1 MGGTWVEYREAEL
14 REVVPSG
21 VPDDDPARFLRELRQ
36 LRNGAGLEHVEL
48 AARAHYPCDA
58 ILAAEA
64 GPALPDLPMLSAYV
78 RGCGG
83 TVTDWE
89 ERWRTLTRSP
99 ALTLLPT
106 RDAGGSDAAAAGA
119 RIGSV
124 SLAADAH
131 DPAIIMA
138 ALGRVANGIAPEPA
152 PARSLFTP
160 ASAAKVAASAPPV
173 LEQAS
178 VFAAAPA
185 PSSAPAAP
193 PAPPPAAAAA
203 PRAGLGP
210 RRQLKASLAHAG
222 PARRGWH
229 RRRPGR
235 RPGAGRRGHAGP
247 GTVSREAGV
256 HGRACPQCPAPR
268 GVQVTDRRGR
278 DPRVPGRHHLGA
290 LLLGSVPDQKNVG
303 TLTGFFPAKS
313 PQSFAARDWPYLSS
327 SSVGLA

>member
-36 LRNGAGLEHVEL
+36 LRYAAGLEHVQL

-64 GPALPDLPMLSAYV
+64 GPALPDLPVLSAYV

-83 TVTDWE
+83 TVTEWE

-124 SLAADAH
+124 SLAADGH
-131 DPAIIMA
+131 DPTIIMA
-138 ALGRVANGIAPEPA
+138 ALGRVANGIASEPS

-160 ASAAKVAASAPPV
+160 AASVVSVTASAGASAA
-173 LEQAS
+173 AS
-178 VFAAAPA
+178 VFAVDSAPA
-185 PSSAPAAP
+185 PEPVPAVAVVP
-193 PAPPPAAAAA
+193 DPDEIPGAAT
-203 PRAGLGP
+203 GLSTATADDDKPGWTP
-210 RRQLKASLAHAG
+210 SVVKPMPEADPG
-222 PARRGWH
+222 TPARR
-229 RRRPGR
+229 
-235 RPGAGRRGHAGP
+235 
-247 GTVSREAGV
+247 
-256 HGRACPQCPAPR
+256 
-268 GVQVTDRRGR
+268 
-278 DPRVPGRHHLGA
+278 
-290 LLLGSVPDQKNVG
+290 SVPSKPLIAIAIIVCLAA
-303 TLTGFFPAKS
+303 TLWALFS
-313 PQSFAARDWPYLSS
+313 
-327 SSVGLA
+327 

>member
-1 MGGTWVEYREAEL
+1 MKYQEAEL

-64 GPALPDLPMLSAYV
+64 GPALPDLPVLSAYV

-89 ERWRTLTRSP
+89 ERWRMLTRSP

-138 ALGRVANGIAPEPA
+138 ALGRVANGIAAEPA

-160 ASAAKVAASAPPV
+160 ASAAKVAASAAPV

-185 PSSAPAAP
+185 ASSAPAVSSIP
-193 PAPPPAAAAA
+193 RSLTPDPADVAGTAAA
-203 PRAGLGP
+203 P
-210 RRQLKASLAHAG
+210 
-222 PARRGWH
+222 
-229 RRRPGR
+229 
-235 RPGAGRRGHAGP
+235 
-247 GTVSREAGV
+247 GTA
-256 HGRACPQCPAPR
+256 
-268 GVQVTDRRGR
+268 
-278 DPRVPGRHHLGA
+278 RVPGGAGTQGRAPSVVKPVSTAGRAPYARHPVPSKPLIAAVAILVCLAAIIWA
-290 LLLGSVPDQKNVG
+290 LFS
-303 TLTGFFPAKS
+303 
-313 PQSFAARDWPYLSS
+313 
-327 SSVGLA
+327 

>member
-1 MGGTWVEYREAEL
+1 MEYREAEL

-64 GPALPDLPMLSAYV
+64 GPALPDLPVLSAYV

-138 ALGRVANGIAPEPA
+138 ALGRVANGIAPEPE

-160 ASAAKVAASAPPV
+160 VSAAKVAASAPPV

-185 PSSAPAAP
+185 ASSAPAA
-193 PAPPPAAAAA
+193 APAASSAPFASSAPAVSSKPRSLTPDPADVAGATAAS
-203 PRAGLGP
+203 G
-210 RRQLKASLAHAG
+210 
-222 PARRGWH
+222 
-229 RRRPGR
+229 
-235 RPGAGRRGHAGP
+235 
-247 GTVSREAGV
+247 
-256 HGRACPQCPAPR
+256 
-268 GVQVTDRRGR
+268 
-278 DPRVPGRHHLGA
+278 
-290 LLLGSVPDQKNVG
+290 
-303 TLTGFFPAKS
+303 
-313 PQSFAARDWPYLSS
+313 
-327 SSVGLA
+327 

>member
-1 MGGTWVEYREAEL
+1 VEYREAEL

-64 GPALPDLPMLSAYV
+64 GPALPDLPVLSAYV

-185 PSSAPAAP
+185 ASSAPAA
-193 PAPPPAAAAA
+193 APVAGSAPTLSSI
-203 PRAGLGP
+203 PRALTPDPADVAGATA
-210 RRQLKASLAHAG
+210 ASGTARVPDGAG
-222 PARRGWH
+222 TQGGALSAVQPVSTAGRAPNARR
-229 RRRPGR
+229 PV
-235 RPGAGRRGHAGP
+235 
-247 GTVSREAGV
+247 VSKPLIVAV
-256 HGRACPQCPAPR
+256 VILVCLAAIIW
-268 GVQVTDRRGR
+268 
-278 DPRVPGRHHLGA
+278 A
-290 LLLGSVPDQKNVG
+290 LFS
-303 TLTGFFPAKS
+303 
-313 PQSFAARDWPYLSS
+313 
-327 SSVGLA
+327 

>member
-1 MGGTWVEYREAEL
+1 VEYREAEL

-36 LRNGAGLEHVEL
+36 LRNGAGLEHIQL

-64 GPALPDLPMLSAYV
+64 GPALPDLPVLSAYV

-83 TVTDWE
+83 TVTEWE

-138 ALGRVANGIAPEPA
+138 ALGRVANGIASEPS

-160 ASAAKVAASAPPV
+160 AASAAPVAASVGSSAA
-173 LEQAS
+173 AS
-178 VFAAAPA
+178 VFAVDSAPA
-185 PSSAPAAP
+185 PEPVPAV
-193 PAPPPAAAAA
+193 AAVPDADEVPGAATGLSTA
-203 PRAGLGP
+203 TAGDDKPGWTP
-210 RRQLKASLAHAG
+210 SVVKPVPEAG
-222 PARRGWH
+222 PVPSTRR
-229 RRRPGR
+229 
-235 RPGAGRRGHAGP
+235 
-247 GTVSREAGV
+247 
-256 HGRACPQCPAPR
+256 
-268 GVQVTDRRGR
+268 
-278 DPRVPGRHHLGA
+278 
-290 LLLGSVPDQKNVG
+290 SVPS
-303 TLTGFFPAKS
+303 KS
-313 PQSFAARDWPYLSS
+313 LIAAIAII
-327 SSVGLA
+327 VCLAVTVWALFS

>member
-1 MGGTWVEYREAEL
+1 MGGTWVEYQEAEL

-36 LRNGAGLEHVEL
+36 LRNGAGLEHVQL

-64 GPALPDLPMLSAYV
+64 GPALPDLPVLSAYV

-83 TVTDWE
+83 TVTEWE

-138 ALGRVANGIAPEPA
+138 ALGRVANGIASEPS

-160 ASAAKVAASAPPV
+160 AASAAPVAASVGSSAA
-173 LEQAS
+173 AS
-178 VFAAAPA
+178 AFAVDSAPA
-185 PSSAPAAP
+185 PEPVLAVAAVP
-193 PAPPPAAAAA
+193 DADEIPEAAT
-203 PRAGLGP
+203 GLSTATADGDKPGWTPSVVKPLPEADRGP
-210 RRQLKASLAHAG
+210 RT
-222 PARRGWH
+222 RR
-229 RRRPGR
+229 
-235 RPGAGRRGHAGP
+235 
-247 GTVSREAGV
+247 
-256 HGRACPQCPAPR
+256 
-268 GVQVTDRRGR
+268 
-278 DPRVPGRHHLGA
+278 
-290 LLLGSVPDQKNVG
+290 SVP
-303 TLTGFFPAKS
+303 PKS
-313 PQSFAARDWPYLSS
+313 LIAAVVIL
-327 SSVGLA
+327 VCLAVTVWALFS

>member
-1 MGGTWVEYREAEL
+1 VEYREAEL

-64 GPALPDLPMLSAYV
+64 GPALPDLPVLSAYV

-119 RIGSV
+119 RVGSV

-152 PARSLFTP
+152 PARSVFTP

-185 PSSAPAAP
+185 ASSAPAA
-193 PAPPPAAAAA
+193 APVAGSAPTLSSI
-203 PRAGLGP
+203 PRALTPDPADVAGATA
-210 RRQLKASLAHAG
+210 ASGTARVPDGAG
-222 PARRGWH
+222 TQGGALSAVQPVSTAGRAPNARR
-229 RRRPGR
+229 PV
-235 RPGAGRRGHAGP
+235 
-247 GTVSREAGV
+247 VSKPLIVAV
-256 HGRACPQCPAPR
+256 VILVCLAAIIW
-268 GVQVTDRRGR
+268 
-278 DPRVPGRHHLGA
+278 A
-290 LLLGSVPDQKNVG
+290 LFS
-303 TLTGFFPAKS
+303 
-313 PQSFAARDWPYLSS
+313 
-327 SSVGLA
+327 

>member
-1 MGGTWVEYREAEL
+1 MGGTWVEYQEAEL

-21 VPDDDPARFLRELRQ
+21 VPDDDPARFLCELRQ

-64 GPALPDLPMLSAYV
+64 GPALPDLPVLSAYV

-89 ERWRTLTRSP
+89 ERWRMLTRSP

-138 ALGRVANGIAPEPA
+138 ALGRVANGIAAEPA

-160 ASAAKVAASAPPV
+160 ASAAKVAASAAPV

-185 PSSAPAAP
+185 ASSAPAA
-193 PAPPPAAAAA
+193 APAASSAPAVSSIPRSLTPDPADVAGTAAA
-203 PRAGLGP
+203 
-210 RRQLKASLAHAG
+210 S
-222 PARRGWH
+222 
-229 RRRPGR
+229 
-235 RPGAGRRGHAGP
+235 
-247 GTVSREAGV
+247 GTA
-256 HGRACPQCPAPR
+256 
-268 GVQVTDRRGR
+268 
-278 DPRVPGRHHLGA
+278 RVPGGA
-290 LLLGSVPDQKNVG
+290 GTQGRAPSVVKPVSTAGRAPYARRPVPSKP
-303 TLTGFFPAKS
+303 LI
-313 PQSFAARDWPYLSS
+313 AAVAIL
-327 SSVGLA
+327 VCLAAIIWALFS

>member
-1 MGGTWVEYREAEL
+1 VEYREAEL

-152 PARSLFTP
+152 PARSLFTS

-185 PSSAPAAP
+185 ASSAPAAAP
-193 PAPPPAAAAA
+193 AADPAPFASSAPPVSSKPRSLTPDPPDVAGTAAA
-203 PRAGLGP
+203 PGAARTPGGAGTQGRALSAVKP
-210 RRQLKASLAHAG
+210 VSTADRA
-222 PARRGWH
+222 PNARRSV
-229 RRRPGR
+229 
-235 RPGAGRRGHAGP
+235 
-247 GTVSREAGV
+247 VSKPLIVAV
-256 HGRACPQCPAPR
+256 VMLVCLAAIIW
-268 GVQVTDRRGR
+268 
-278 DPRVPGRHHLGA
+278 A
-290 LLLGSVPDQKNVG
+290 LFS
-303 TLTGFFPAKS
+303 
-313 PQSFAARDWPYLSS
+313 
-327 SSVGLA
+327 

>member
-1 MGGTWVEYREAEL
+1 VEYREAEL

-64 GPALPDLPMLSAYV
+64 GPALPDLPVLSAYV

-152 PARSLFTP
+152 PARSVFTP

-185 PSSAPAAP
+185 ATSAPAAASAASSAPAVSSMPRSLTPDPADVAP
-193 PAPPPAAAAA
+193 DPADVAGATAA
-203 PRAGLGP
+203 
-210 RRQLKASLAHAG
+210 S
-222 PARRGWH
+222 
-229 RRRPGR
+229 
-235 RPGAGRRGHAGP
+235 
-247 GTVSREAGV
+247 GTA
-256 HGRACPQCPAPR
+256 
-268 GVQVTDRRGR
+268 
-278 DPRVPGRHHLGA
+278 RVPGGA
-290 LLLGSVPDQKNVG
+290 G
-303 TLTGFFPAKS
+303 TQGRALSAVKPVSTAGRAPNARRPVVSK
-313 PQSFAARDWPYLSS
+313 PLIVAVVILVCLAAIIWALFS
-327 SSVGLA
+327 

>member
-64 GPALPDLPMLSAYV
+64 GPALPDLPVLSAYV

-119 RIGSV
+119 RVGSV

-152 PARSLFTP
+152 PARSVFTP

-185 PSSAPAAP
+185 ASSAPAAAP
-193 PAPPPAAAAA
+193 AADPAPFASSAPPVSSKPRSLTPDPPDVAGTAAA
-203 PRAGLGP
+203 PGAARTPGGAGTQGRALSAVKP
-210 RRQLKASLAHAG
+210 VSTADRA
-222 PARRGWH
+222 PNARRSV
-229 RRRPGR
+229 
-235 RPGAGRRGHAGP
+235 
-247 GTVSREAGV
+247 VSKPLIVAV
-256 HGRACPQCPAPR
+256 VMLVCLAAIIW
-268 GVQVTDRRGR
+268 
-278 DPRVPGRHHLGA
+278 A
-290 LLLGSVPDQKNVG
+290 LFS
-303 TLTGFFPAKS
+303 
-313 PQSFAARDWPYLSS
+313 
-327 SSVGLA
+327 

>member
-1 MGGTWVEYREAEL
+1 VEYREAEL

-64 GPALPDLPMLSAYV
+64 GPALPDLPVLSAYV

-185 PSSAPAAP
+185 ASSAPAA
-193 PAPPPAAAAA
+193 APAAGSA
-203 PRAGLGP
+203 PAVSSKPRSLTPDLPDVAGT
-210 RRQLKASLAHAG
+210 ATA
-222 PARRGWH
+222 
-229 RRRPGR
+229 
-235 RPGAGRRGHAGP
+235 PGAA
-247 GTVSREAGV
+247 
-256 HGRACPQCPAPR
+256 
-268 GVQVTDRRGR
+268 
-278 DPRVPGRHHLGA
+278 RVPGGA
-290 LLLGSVPDQKNVG
+290 G
-303 TLTGFFPAKS
+303 TQGRALSAVKPVSTAGRAPNARRPVVSK
-313 PQSFAARDWPYLSS
+313 PLIVAVVILVCLAAIIWALFS
-327 SSVGLA
+327 

>member
-1 MGGTWVEYREAEL
+1 MEYREAEL

-64 GPALPDLPMLSAYV
+64 GPALPDLPVLSAYV

-185 PSSAPAAP
+185 ASSAPAAAPAALAPSSAPAVSSMP
-193 PAPPPAAAAA
+193 RSLTPDPADVAGATAASGAA
-203 PRAGLGP
+203 
-210 RRQLKASLAHAG
+210 
-222 PARRGWH
+222 
-229 RRRPGR
+229 
-235 RPGAGRRGHAGP
+235 
-247 GTVSREAGV
+247 
-256 HGRACPQCPAPR
+256 
-268 GVQVTDRRGR
+268 
-278 DPRVPGRHHLGA
+278 RVPGGA
-290 LLLGSVPDQKNVG
+290 G
-303 TLTGFFPAKS
+303 TQGRALSAVKPVSTAGRAPNARRPVVSK
-313 PQSFAARDWPYLSS
+313 PLIVAVVILVCLAAIIWALFS
-327 SSVGLA
+327 

>member
-1 MGGTWVEYREAEL
+1 VEYREAEL

-64 GPALPDLPMLSAYV
+64 GPALPDLPVLSAYV

-185 PSSAPAAP
+185 ASSAPAA
-193 PAPPPAAAAA
+193 APVAGSAPTLSSI
-203 PRAGLGP
+203 PRALTPDPADVAGATA
-210 RRQLKASLAHAG
+210 ASGTARVPDGAG
-222 PARRGWH
+222 TQGGALSAVKPVSTAGRAPNARR
-229 RRRPGR
+229 PV
-235 RPGAGRRGHAGP
+235 
-247 GTVSREAGV
+247 VSKPLIVAV
-256 HGRACPQCPAPR
+256 VILVCLAAIIW
-268 GVQVTDRRGR
+268 
-278 DPRVPGRHHLGA
+278 A
-290 LLLGSVPDQKNVG
+290 LFS
-303 TLTGFFPAKS
+303 
-313 PQSFAARDWPYLSS
+313 
-327 SSVGLA
+327 

>member
-36 LRNGAGLEHVEL
+36 LRSGAGLEHVQL

-58 ILAAEA
+58 IQAAEA
-64 GPALPDLPMLSAYV
+64 GPALPDLPVLSAYV

-83 TVTDWE
+83 TITEWE

-106 RDAGGSDAAAAGA
+106 RDAGGSDAAVAGA

-138 ALGRVANGIAPEPA
+138 ALGRVANGIASEPS

-160 ASAAKVAASAPPV
+160 AASAAPVAASVGSAAFAVDSLPAPEPV
-173 LEQAS
+173 PAVAAVPDADEVPGAADGLSTATATAADDKPGWTPSIVKPVPEADRGPRARRS
-178 VFAAAPA
+178 VPSKPLIAIAIIVCLAAA
-185 PSSAPAAP
+185 
-193 PAPPPAAAAA
+193 
-203 PRAGLGP
+203 L
-210 RRQLKASLAHAG
+210 
-222 PARRGWH
+222 W
-229 RRRPGR
+229 
-235 RPGAGRRGHAGP
+235 
-247 GTVSREAGV
+247 
-256 HGRACPQCPAPR
+256 
-268 GVQVTDRRGR
+268 
-278 DPRVPGRHHLGA
+278 A
-290 LLLGSVPDQKNVG
+290 LFS
-303 TLTGFFPAKS
+303 
-313 PQSFAARDWPYLSS
+313 
-327 SSVGLA
+327 

>member
-1 MGGTWVEYREAEL
+1 MPSYDDAIACEANPSFGRNEAMGGTWVEYREAEL
-14 REVVPSG
+14 REVVP
-21 VPDDDPARFLRELRQ
+21 DDDPARFLRELRE

-64 GPALPDLPMLSAYV
+64 GPALPDLPVLSAYV

-131 DPAIIMA
+131 DPTIIMA
-138 ALGRVANGIAPEPA
+138 ALGRVANGIAAEPS

-160 ASAAKVAASAPPV
+160 ASAAKVAASVPPAASAAPL

-185 PSSAPAAP
+185 ASSAPAVSSMP
-193 PAPPPAAAAA
+193 RSLTPDPADV
-203 PRAGLGP
+203 
-210 RRQLKASLAHAG
+210 AG
-222 PARRGWH
+222 PTA
-229 RRRPGR
+229 
-235 RPGAGRRGHAGP
+235 AS
-247 GTVSREAGV
+247 GTA
-256 HGRACPQCPAPR
+256 
-268 GVQVTDRRGR
+268 
-278 DPRVPGRHHLGA
+278 RVPGGA
-290 LLLGSVPDQKNVG
+290 GTQSRAPSVVKPVSTAGRAPYARRPLPSKPLIIAVAI
-303 TLTGFFPAKS
+303 LVCL
-313 PQSFAARDWPYLSS
+313 AAIIWALFS
-327 SSVGLA
+327 

>member
-1 MGGTWVEYREAEL
+1 VEYREAEL

-64 GPALPDLPMLSAYV
+64 GPALPDLPVLSAYV

-83 TVTDWE
+83 TITDWE

-185 PSSAPAAP
+185 ASSAPAA
-193 PAPPPAAAAA
+193 APAADSAPAVSSKPRSLTPDPADVAGATAA
-203 PRAGLGP
+203 
-210 RRQLKASLAHAG
+210 S
-222 PARRGWH
+222 
-229 RRRPGR
+229 
-235 RPGAGRRGHAGP
+235 GAA
-247 GTVSREAGV
+247 
-256 HGRACPQCPAPR
+256 
-268 GVQVTDRRGR
+268 
-278 DPRVPGRHHLGA
+278 RVPGGA
-290 LLLGSVPDQKNVG
+290 G
-303 TLTGFFPAKS
+303 TQGRALSAVKPVSTAGRAPNARRPVVSK
-313 PQSFAARDWPYLSS
+313 PLIVAVVILVCLAAIIWALFS
-327 SSVGLA
+327 

>member
-1 MGGTWVEYREAEL
+1 MEYREAEL

-64 GPALPDLPMLSAYV
+64 GPALPDLPVLSAYV

-138 ALGRVANGIAPEPA
+138 ALGRVANGIAPEPE

-160 ASAAKVAASAPPV
+160 VSAAKVAASAPPV

-185 PSSAPAAP
+185 ASSAPAA
-193 PAPPPAAAAA
+193 APAASSAPFASSAPAVSSMPQSLTPDPADVAGATAA
-203 PRAGLGP
+203 
-210 RRQLKASLAHAG
+210 S
-222 PARRGWH
+222 
-229 RRRPGR
+229 
-235 RPGAGRRGHAGP
+235 
-247 GTVSREAGV
+247 GTA
-256 HGRACPQCPAPR
+256 
-268 GVQVTDRRGR
+268 
-278 DPRVPGRHHLGA
+278 RVPGGA
-290 LLLGSVPDQKNVG
+290 G
-303 TLTGFFPAKS
+303 TQGRALSAVKPASTAGRAPNARRPVVSK
-313 PQSFAARDWPYLSS
+313 PLIVAVVILVCLAAIIWALFS
-327 SSVGLA
+327 

>member
-1 MGGTWVEYREAEL
+1 MEYREAEL

-64 GPALPDLPMLSAYV
+64 GPALPDLPVLSAYV

-185 PSSAPAAP
+185 ASSAPAA
-193 PAPPPAAAAA
+193 APVAGSAPTLSSI
-203 PRAGLGP
+203 PRALTPDPADVAGATA
-210 RRQLKASLAHAG
+210 ASGTARVPDGAG
-222 PARRGWH
+222 TQARALSAVKPVSTAGRAPNARR
-229 RRRPGR
+229 P
-235 RPGAGRRGHAGP
+235 
-247 GTVSREAGV
+247 
-256 HGRACPQCPAPR
+256 
-268 GVQVTDRRGR
+268 
-278 DPRVPGRHHLGA
+278 VPSKPLIVAVAILVCLAAIIWA
-290 LLLGSVPDQKNVG
+290 LFS
-303 TLTGFFPAKS
+303 
-313 PQSFAARDWPYLSS
+313 
-327 SSVGLA
+327 

>member
-1 MGGTWVEYREAEL
+1 MEYREAEL

-64 GPALPDLPMLSAYV
+64 GPALPDLPVLSAYV

-119 RIGSV
+119 RVGSV

-185 PSSAPAAP
+185 ASSAPAA
-193 PAPPPAAAAA
+193 APVAGSAPTLSSI
-203 PRAGLGP
+203 PRALTPDPADVAGATA
-210 RRQLKASLAHAG
+210 ASGTARVPDGAG
-222 PARRGWH
+222 TRARALSAVKPVSTAGRAPNARR
-229 RRRPGR
+229 PV
-235 RPGAGRRGHAGP
+235 
-247 GTVSREAGV
+247 VSKPLIVAV
-256 HGRACPQCPAPR
+256 VILVCLAAIIW
-268 GVQVTDRRGR
+268 
-278 DPRVPGRHHLGA
+278 A
-290 LLLGSVPDQKNVG
+290 LFS
-303 TLTGFFPAKS
+303 
-313 PQSFAARDWPYLSS
+313 
-327 SSVGLA
+327 

>member
-21 VPDDDPARFLRELRQ
+21 VPDDDPARFLCELRQ

-64 GPALPDLPMLSAYV
+64 GPALPDLPVLSAYV

-138 ALGRVANGIAPEPA
+138 ALGRVANSIAAEPA

-160 ASAAKVAASAPPV
+160 ASAAKVAASAAPV

-185 PSSAPAAP
+185 ASSAPAAA
-193 PAPPPAAAAA
+193 PAASSAPAAAPAASSAPAAA
-203 PRAGLGP
+203 PAASSAPAAAPAASSAPAAAPAASSAPFASSAPAVSSIPRSLTPDPADVAGTAA
-210 RRQLKASLAHAG
+210 AS
-222 PARRGWH
+222 
-229 RRRPGR
+229 
-235 RPGAGRRGHAGP
+235 
-247 GTVSREAGV
+247 GTA
-256 HGRACPQCPAPR
+256 
-268 GVQVTDRRGR
+268 
-278 DPRVPGRHHLGA
+278 RVPGGA
-290 LLLGSVPDQKNVG
+290 GTQGRAPSVVKPVSTARRAPYARRPVPSKP
-303 TLTGFFPAKS
+303 LI
-313 PQSFAARDWPYLSS
+313 AAVAIL
-327 SSVGLA
+327 VCLAAIIWALFS

>member
-1 MGGTWVEYREAEL
+1 MPSYDDAIACEANPSFGRNEAMGGTWVEYREAEL

-21 VPDDDPARFLRELRQ
+21 VPDDDPARFLRELRE

-64 GPALPDLPMLSAYV
+64 GPALPDLPVLSAYV

-138 ALGRVANGIAPEPA
+138 ALGRVANGIAAEPS

-160 ASAAKVAASAPPV
+160 ASAAKVAASAPPAAASAAPV

-185 PSSAPAAP
+185 ASSAPAAAP
-193 PAPPPAAAAA
+193 TASPAPAVSSMPRPLTPDPVDVAGARAAS
-203 PRAGLGP
+203 G
-210 RRQLKASLAHAG
+210 
-222 PARRGWH
+222 
-229 RRRPGR
+229 
-235 RPGAGRRGHAGP
+235 AGP
-247 GTVSREAGV
+247 GA
-256 HGRACPQCPAPR
+256 A
-268 GVQVTDRRGR
+268 
-278 DPRVPGRHHLGA
+278 RVPGGA
-290 LLLGSVPDQKNVG
+290 GTQGRAPSVVKPVSTAGRAPSARRPVPSKPLLVAVAILVCLAAVIWG
-303 TLTGFFPAKS
+303 L
-313 PQSFAARDWPYLSS
+313 FA
-327 SSVGLA
+327 

>member
-1 MGGTWVEYREAEL
+1 VEYREAEL

-64 GPALPDLPMLSAYV
+64 GPALPDLPVLSAYV

-152 PARSLFTP
+152 PARSLFTS

-185 PSSAPAAP
+185 ASSAPAAAP
-193 PAPPPAAAAA
+193 AADPAPFASSAPPVSSKPRSLTPDPPDVAGTAAA
-203 PRAGLGP
+203 PGAARTPGGAGTQGRALSAVKP
-210 RRQLKASLAHAG
+210 VSTADRA
-222 PARRGWH
+222 PNARRSV
-229 RRRPGR
+229 
-235 RPGAGRRGHAGP
+235 
-247 GTVSREAGV
+247 VSKPLIVAV
-256 HGRACPQCPAPR
+256 VMLVCLAAIIW
-268 GVQVTDRRGR
+268 
-278 DPRVPGRHHLGA
+278 A
-290 LLLGSVPDQKNVG
+290 LFS
-303 TLTGFFPAKS
+303 
-313 PQSFAARDWPYLSS
+313 
-327 SSVGLA
+327 

>member
-1 MGGTWVEYREAEL
+1 VEYREAEL
-14 REVVPSG
+14 REVVPSD

-64 GPALPDLPMLSAYV
+64 GPALPDLPVLSAYV

-83 TVTDWE
+83 TVIDWE

-131 DPAIIMA
+131 DPTIIMA

-152 PARSLFTP
+152 TARSLFTP
-160 ASAAKVAASAPPV
+160 ASAAPV

-178 VFAAAPA
+178 VFAVDSAPA
-185 PSSAPAAP
+185 TASVPAAVPAASSAPFASSAPAVSSIP
-193 PAPPPAAAAA
+193 RSLTPDPADVAGAAAA
-203 PRAGLGP
+203 P
-210 RRQLKASLAHAG
+210 
-222 PARRGWH
+222 
-229 RRRPGR
+229 
-235 RPGAGRRGHAGP
+235 
-247 GTVSREAGV
+247 GTA
-256 HGRACPQCPAPR
+256 
-268 GVQVTDRRGR
+268 
-278 DPRVPGRHHLGA
+278 RVPGGA
-290 LLLGSVPDQKNVG
+290 GMQG
-303 TLTGFFPAKS
+303 GA
-313 PQSFAARDWPYLSS
+313 
-327 SSVGLA
+327 SSVVKPVSTAGRAPYARRPVPSKPLIGAAAILVCLAAIIWALFS

>member
-1 MGGTWVEYREAEL
+1 MPSYDDAIACEANPSFGRNEAMGGTWVEYREAEL

-21 VPDDDPARFLRELRQ
+21 VPDDDPARFLCELRQ

-64 GPALPDLPMLSAYV
+64 GPALPDLPVLSAYV

-89 ERWRTLTRSP
+89 ERWRMLTRSP

-138 ALGRVANGIAPEPA
+138 ALGRVANGIAAEPA

-160 ASAAKVAASAPPV
+160 ASAAKVAASGPLRYSNRPQCSRLHLPLARRP
-173 LEQAS
+173 S
-178 VFAAAPA
+178 
-185 PSSAPAAP
+185 PSSAPAVSSIP
-193 PAPPPAAAAA
+193 RSLTPDPADVAGTAAASAPLGCRAA
-203 PRAGLGP
+203 RARRAGH
-210 RRQLKASLAHAG
+210 RQS
-222 PARRGWH
+222 
-229 RRRPGR
+229 
-235 RPGAGRRGHAGP
+235 
-247 GTVSREAGV
+247 
-256 HGRACPQCPAPR
+256 
-268 GVQVTDRRGR
+268 
-278 DPRVPGRHHLGA
+278 
-290 LLLGSVPDQKNVG
+290 
-303 TLTGFFPAKS
+303 
-313 PQSFAARDWPYLSS
+313 
-327 SSVGLA
+327 

>member
-1 MGGTWVEYREAEL
+1 VKYQEAEL

-36 LRNGAGLEHVEL
+36 LRDGAGLEHVEL

-64 GPALPDLPMLSAYV
+64 GPALPDLPVLSAYV

-83 TVTDWE
+83 TVTEWE

-131 DPAIIMA
+131 DPTIIMA
-138 ALGRVANGIAPEPA
+138 ALGRVANGIASEPS

-160 ASAAKVAASAPPV
+160 AASAAPVAASVGSSAA
-173 LEQAS
+173 AS
-178 VFAAAPA
+178 VFAVDSAPA
-185 PSSAPAAP
+185 PEPVPAVAVVP
-193 PAPPPAAAAA
+193 DADEVPEAAAGLSTAT
-203 PRAGLGP
+203 AGDDKPGWTP
-210 RRQLKASLAHAG
+210 SVVKPMPEADRGTHTRR
-222 PARRGWH
+222 
-229 RRRPGR
+229 
-235 RPGAGRRGHAGP
+235 
-247 GTVSREAGV
+247 
-256 HGRACPQCPAPR
+256 
-268 GVQVTDRRGR
+268 
-278 DPRVPGRHHLGA
+278 
-290 LLLGSVPDQKNVG
+290 SVPS
-303 TLTGFFPAKS
+303 KS
-313 PQSFAARDWPYLSS
+313 LIAIAIIVCLAAALWALFS
-327 SSVGLA
+327 

>member
-1 MGGTWVEYREAEL
+1 MEYREAEL

-36 LRNGAGLEHVEL
+36 LRNGAGLEHVQL

-64 GPALPDLPMLSAYV
+64 GPALPDLPVLSAYV

-83 TVTDWE
+83 TVTEWE

-138 ALGRVANGIAPEPA
+138 ALGRVANGIATEPS

-160 ASAAKVAASAPPV
+160 AASVAPVAASVGVSAA
-173 LEQAS
+173 AS
-178 VFAAAPA
+178 VFAVDPAPA
-185 PSSAPAAP
+185 PEPVPAVAAVPDADEVPEAATGLGTATADGDKPGWTPTVVKPLPEAGRGPRTRHSMP
-193 PAPPPAAAAA
+193 PKSLIAIAIIVCLAAA
-203 PRAGLGP
+203 L
-210 RRQLKASLAHAG
+210 
-222 PARRGWH
+222 W
-229 RRRPGR
+229 
-235 RPGAGRRGHAGP
+235 
-247 GTVSREAGV
+247 
-256 HGRACPQCPAPR
+256 
-268 GVQVTDRRGR
+268 
-278 DPRVPGRHHLGA
+278 A
-290 LLLGSVPDQKNVG
+290 LFS
-303 TLTGFFPAKS
+303 
-313 PQSFAARDWPYLSS
+313 
-327 SSVGLA
+327 

>member
-1 MGGTWVEYREAEL
+1 MEYREAEL

-64 GPALPDLPMLSAYV
+64 GPALPDLPVLSAYV

-124 SLAADAH
+124 SLASDAH
-131 DPAIIMA
+131 DPEIIMA
-138 ALGRVANGIAPEPA
+138 ALGRVANGIAAEPA

-160 ASAAKVAASAPPV
+160 ASAAKVAASAAPV

-185 PSSAPAAP
+185 ASSAPAA
-193 PAPPPAAAAA
+193 APAASSAPAVSSIPRSLTPDPADVADTAAA
-203 PRAGLGP
+203 
-210 RRQLKASLAHAG
+210 S
-222 PARRGWH
+222 
-229 RRRPGR
+229 
-235 RPGAGRRGHAGP
+235 
-247 GTVSREAGV
+247 GTA
-256 HGRACPQCPAPR
+256 
-268 GVQVTDRRGR
+268 
-278 DPRVPGRHHLGA
+278 RVPGGA
-290 LLLGSVPDQKNVG
+290 GTQGRAPSVVKPVSTAGRAPYARRPVPSKP
-303 TLTGFFPAKS
+303 LI
-313 PQSFAARDWPYLSS
+313 AAVAIL
-327 SSVGLA
+327 VCLAAIIWALFS